1 MRTTTIDTPVGPFTI
16 VGRGKAVLASGFTS
30 NADELIAL
38 IPPDTLAAEPTGAEP
53 TGAEPTGAEPTGA
66 EPAGAVGQHGD
77 DPADDGTDLEPAIA
91 AVRAYFDGDL
101 AAIDTI
107 EVEQHGAGEFLDH
120 AFDVLRTVPPGE
132 TVTYRDFATRA
143 GRPAA
148 IRAAASAC
156 ARNAAALFVPCHR
169 IVRTDGGLGGYRY
182 GLEIKRWLRAHEQG
196 ASSADGETRS

>member
-30 NADELIAL
+30 NPDELIAL
-38 IPPDTLAAEPTGAEP
+38 IPPDTLAAGPIKSARQNAE
-53 TGAEPTGAEPTGA
+53 
-66 EPAGAVGQHGD
+66 D
-77 DPADDGTDLEPAIA
+77 SADDATDLEPAIA

-101 AAIDTI
+101 AAIETV

-120 AFDVLRTVPPGE
+120 AWDVLRSVPPGE
-132 TVTYRDFATRA
+132 TVTYRDFAARA

-182 GLEIKRWLRAHEQG
+182 GLEIKRWLRAYEEG
-196 ASSADGETRS
+196 STSADGETRS

>member
-1 MRTTTIDTPVGPFTI
+1 MHTATIDTPVGPFTI
-16 VGRGKAVLASGFTS
+16 VGRGKSVLASGFTAD
-30 NADELIAL
+30 ADELIAL
-38 IPPDTLAAEPTGAEP
+38 ISPKTLAAESANEGGSVDASS
-53 TGAEPTGAEPTGA
+53 
-66 EPAGAVGQHGD
+66 D
-77 DPADDGTDLEPAIA
+77 DNATDLEPAIA
-91 AVRAYFDGDL
+91 AVRAYFEGDL

-120 AFDVLRTVPPGE
+120 AWEVLRAVPPGE

-182 GLEIKRWLRAHEQG
+182 GLEIKRWLRAFEQD
-196 ASSADGETRS
+196 APSAEGETRS